1 MAGKLRKLTERHLAY
16 VYEAL
21 ALGLSAAV
29 IAASLRDGEAVL
41 DGAEL
46 ASIEVSASNIAYHGA
61 TEAGRVAVEQCRER
75 LFGDA
80 RRRPSYWVGWR
91 LEQLEAQLADIEA
104 ELAATSDGSG
114 RRAWHGLKVKV
125 LGEMRHQLADVV
137 ARLPGQGG
145 SARSAHL
152 HLHRHGNGAAVPTA
166 GAIAGE
172 VADRVRELAAA
183 GQLGNVLDRIEERAT
198 RPASAHA
205 AD

>member
-1 MAGKLRKLTERHLAY
+1 MAGRLQKLTERHLGY

-21 ALGLSAAV
+21 ALGQSAAV
-29 IAASLRDGEAVL
+29 IGAALRDGEAVL

-46 ASIEVSASNIAYHGA
+46 NPVEVSDSLVSYHAG
-61 TEAGRVAVEQCRER
+61 TEAGRVAVQQCRER

-91 LEQLEAQLADIEA
+91 LDQLETQLADIDA
-104 ELAATSDGSG
+104 KMAATSDGAE

-137 ARLPGQGG
+137 ARLPAPGG

-152 HLHRHGNGAAVPTA
+152 HLHRHGRGAAPTA

-172 VADRVRELAAA
+172 VAERIRELAGA
-183 GQLGNVLDRIEERAT
+183 GLLPEVLDRIEEQAT